1 MTVKCLDEHTKNF
14 IAAAYREGVY
24 DTDELAEMNDVSKR
38 TINRVCVELGVNKF
52 RVSRP
57 RKQLELPISMEPSAE
72 DIQIPE
78 VPAPT
83 LPLPQPQPS
92 FIARLWAFV
101 KFGLSFPFK

>member
-24 DTDELAEMNDVSKR
+24 DSSELAEINNVSVR

-52 RVSRP
+52 RMP
-57 RKQLELPISMEPSAE
+57 RIRTQLELPITMEPSAE

-78 VPAPT
+78 VPAPVVSPT
-83 LPLPQPQPS
+83 PTERSFKDAILD
-92 FIARLWAFV
+92 FIAKTL
-101 KFGLSFPFK
+101 LHFKK